1 MSLNDRLTD
10 DLKVAMRAKD
20 AGRVSCLRMLKAAIK
35 NEQVERGRELSDEE
49 VQGIISSLVR
59 KGNEAIKE
67 FREGGRED
75 LAAKEEQELKIF
87 YSYLPEQM
95 ASEEVEN
102 GLKDIINELSAST
115 MKDLGKVMK
124 AAMARFAGRAQGK
137 EINEIAR
144 KLLG

>member
-10 DLKVAMRAKD
+10 DLKAAMRAKD
-20 AGRVSCLRMLKAAIK
+20 AGCVSCLRMLKAAIK

-49 VQGIISSLVR
+49 IQGVISSLVR
-59 KGNEAIKE
+59 KGKEAIKE

-75 LAAKEEQELKIF
+75 LAGKEEQELKIF
-87 YSYLPEQM
+87 YGYLPEQM
-95 ASEEVEN
+95 TSEEVET
-102 GLKDIINELSAST
+102 GLKDIIGELSASS

-124 AAMARFAGRAQGK
+124 TAMSRFAGRAQGK